1 MQEVSGSIPLSSTKF
16 QTLAAKRG
24 FLSLPF
30 AAFVI
35 QSISW
40 QCRVVNASLT
50 EKQQQAG
57 PCLLR
62 DANKLIICVPENP
75 DQ

>member
-16 QTLAAKRG
+16 PTLAAKRG
-24 FLSLPF
+24 FLSLLF

-35 QSISW
+35 QSTSGLAPPGESIIDEN
-40 QCRVVNASLT
+40 R
-50 EKQQQAG
+50 QQAG

>member
-1 MQEVSGSIPLSSTKF
+1 MHGMQEVSGSIPLSSTKF

-24 FLSLPF
+24 FCLFGPLLQYSLCPGKKPH
-30 AAFVI
+30 
-35 QSISW
+35 
-40 QCRVVNASLT
+40 RMK
-50 EKQQQAG
+50 KQQQTG
-57 PCLLR
+57 LCLLR

>member
-1 MQEVSGSIPLSSTKF
+1 GSIPLSSTKF

-50 EKQQQAG
+50 EKTATG
-57 PCLLR
+57 WPLFASRC
-62 DANKLIICVPENP
+62 E
-75 DQ
+75 